1 MTIFKIQTIAAILI
15 CVLIASGCVRT
26 HEKLFEEVIPFRVGA
41 ECSEGCADV
50 AKVSAE
56 HAQPLSAA
64 IAEWWNQASQELA
77 QEASFST
84 WLTVLYTAG
93 TVTDIRKVKED
104 QVRPVFRL
112 DAVASAPKLRRW
124 NTLPLVSE
132 IHGTEVPMKLYRIL
146 SNMAYS
152 LEPERR
158 AGIVTRD
165 VLRWGISE
173 VVLSYQLNANGKPVK
188 IEEVSNWSEEPS
200 ITKYAVRLLE
210 GWRFYPESIDG
221 NALTDKR
228 YTIRFCIDSRQSSR
242 HCSRQPLSPAKT
254 DPGMYFHGQPGP
266 TPRLTPPDGID

>member
-1 MTIFKIQTIAAILI
+1 MTISRIQSSAVILI
-15 CVLIASGCVRT
+15 CILIASGCVRT
-26 HEKLFEEVIPFRVGA
+26 DEKLFEEVIPFRVGT

-50 AKVSAE
+50 AKVPAE
-56 HAQPLSAA
+56 HAKPLSAA
-64 IAEWWNQASQELA
+64 IVEWWNQASRELPQEDN
-77 QEASFST
+77 FST
-84 WLTVLYTAG
+84 WLTVLYAAG
-93 TVTDIRKVKED
+93 TVTDIRKVKEE

-132 IHGTEVPMKLYRIL
+132 IHGTEVPMKMYRIL

-200 ITKYAVRLLE
+200 ITEYAMRLLE
-210 GWRFYPESIDG
+210 GWRFYPERIDG

-242 HCSRQPLSPAKT
+242 HCSRQPLPPAKT
-254 DPGMYFHGQPGP
+254 DPGMYLQGPPWP
-266 TPRLTPPDGID
+266 TPTLTPPDGIN